1 MDTKIRSG
9 LKGSGFGKSNEA
21 ARNMMKTTFSP
32 KKKRGKKIK
41 ELSHEDVDKAV
52 DRFLSKGGKVDVLP
66 DTWEQIHQSER
77 MLWGFEG

>member
-1 MDTKIRSG
+1 
-9 LKGSGFGKSNEA
+9 
-21 ARNMMKTTFSP
+21 MMKTTFSS
-32 KKKRGKKIK
+32 KRRGRKIK

-52 DRFLSKGGKVDVLP
+52 EQFLSKGGKVDVLP

>member
-9 LKGSGFGKSNEA
+9 LKGHGYGKSSQG
-21 ARNMMKTTFSP
+21 ARNMMKTTFSS
-32 KKKRGKKIK
+32 KRRGRKIK

-52 DRFLSKGGKVDVLP
+52 EQFLSKGGKVDVLP